1 MLTHKGTQTLSTARL
16 TLRRFTVEDADAMY
30 QNWAND
36 KRVTRFLT
44 WQPHESAEQTKR
56 LLTLWCSEYEKPDY
70 YSWAIEFDKKI
81 IGNISVVRCE
91 DRSEVAHLGYCMGF
105 DYWGKGIMTEA
116 VRAVIDYLFGEIG
129 FHRITICH
137 AVKNPASGKVAK
149 KCGLTLEGT
158 RRECFKSFDGEFLDI
173 CDYGILRQEWEK

>member
-1 MLTHKGTQTLSTARL
+1 MLTHKGTQTLSTTRL

-44 WQPHESAEQTKR
+44 WQPHQSAEQTR
-56 LLTLWCSEYEKPDY
+56 QLLTLWCSEYEKLDHY
-70 YSWAIEFDKKI
+70 NWAIEFDKKI

-105 DYWGKGIMTEA
+105 DYWGKGIMTKA
-116 VRAVIDYLFGEIG
+116 VCAVIDYLFKEIG

-137 AVKNPASGKVAK
+137 AVKNPASGKVAR

>member
-81 IGNISVVRCE
+81 IGNISTVRI
-91 DRSEVAHLGYCMGF
+91 AQ
-105 DYWGKGIMTEA
+105 K
-116 VRAVIDYLFGEIG
+116 
-129 FHRITICH
+129 
-137 AVKNPASGKVAK
+137 
-149 KCGLTLEGT
+149 
-158 RRECFKSFDGEFLDI
+158 
-173 CDYGILRQEWEK
+173 

>member
-16 TLRRFTVEDADAMY
+16 TLRRFAVEDADAMY
-30 QNWAND
+30 QNWASD
-36 KRVTRFLT
+36 KRATRFLT
-44 WQPHESAEQTKR
+44 WQPHESAEQTKQ
-56 LLTLWCSEYEKPDY
+56 LLTLWISEYEKSDY
-70 YSWAIEFDKKI
+70 YNWVIEFDKKI

-91 DRSEVAHLGYCMGF
+91 NRSEVAHLGYCMGF

-116 VRAVIDYLFGEIG
+116 VRAVIDYLFEEIG

-158 RRECFKSFDGEFLDI
+158 RRECFKSYDGEFLDI
-173 CDYGILRQEWEK
+173 CDYGILRQEWKK